1 MKHILEFI
9 EKHKGFFKKLAI
21 IAIFALVTGLLNNPT
36 LEAVLYQLF
45 GSELGLS
52 SAKAVIS
59 GLSLATA
66 ID

>member
-1 MKHILEFI
+1 MKYIIEFI

-21 IAIFALVTGLLNNPT
+21 IAIFAFVTGLLNNPT

-45 GSELGLS
+45 GSELGLT
-52 SAKAVIS
+52 SAKAIIFGV
-59 GLSLATA
+59 SLATA

>member
-9 EKHKGFFKKLAI
+9 EKHRGFFKKLAI

-45 GSELGLS
+45 GSELGLA

>member
-21 IAIFALVTGLLNNPT
+21 IATFALVTGLLNNPT

-45 GSELGLS
+45 GSELGLA

>member
-9 EKHKGFFKKLAI
+9 EKHKSFFKKLAI

-45 GSELGLS
+45 GGELGLA

>member
-1 MKHILEFI
+1 MKYILEFI

-45 GSELGLS
+45 GSELGLA
-52 SAKAVIS
+52 SAKAVIT